1 MSGVNS
7 PEFACGQML
16 FSIKMSKLNYLV
28 QETPYSIHV
37 TLRKKFVEEVTNIG
51 TSDFD
56 SITLGDTDVEVTSL
70 KQRLK
75 I

>member
-1 MSGVNS
+1 
-7 PEFACGQML
+7 
-16 FSIKMSKLNYLV
+16 MSKLNYMV